1 LPAAGCA
8 RVPFLAKPWGAKAM
22 VALVFPALP
31 TVTLPVTGRSE
42 RFPVRRI
49 FCVGRNYAEHAREMG
64 ADPETEAPFFFTKP
78 ADAVVESGSRIPY
91 PPATANLHHEGELVI
106 AIGKSGAMVSEED
119 APAMIWGHAAGNDL
133 TRRDLQAEA
142 KASRRPWDMA
152 KGFDKSAVVGAIRPG
167 PLPDAILRC
176 LVNGTK
182 RQEARTSDMISQP
195 AAIIAAL
202 SKLVSLSAGDLIFT
216 GTPAGV
222 GALNRG
228 DTCKVEIEGLQSAI
242 VTIA

>member
-1 LPAAGCA
+1 
-8 RVPFLAKPWGAKAM
+8 M

-31 TVTLPVTGRSE
+31 TVTLPVTGRAE

-49 FCVGRNYAEHAREMG
+49 FCVGRNYAEHTREMG
-64 ADPETEAPFFFTKP
+64 GDPEKEAPFFFTKP

-91 PPATANLHHEGELVI
+91 PPATSNLHHEGELVV
-106 AIGKSGAMVSEED
+106 AIGKGGAMVSEE
-119 APAMIWGHAAGNDL
+119 AAAAMIWGHAAGNDL

-142 KASRRPWDMA
+142 KERRRPWDMA
-152 KGFDKSAVVGAIRPG
+152 KGFDKSAVVGPVKPG
-167 PLPDAILRC
+167 PLADGKLRC
-176 LVNGTK
+176 LVNGAV
-182 RQEARTSDMISQP
+182 RQEAMLSEMVWSP

-202 SKLVSLSAGDLIFT
+202 SQMVSLSPGDLIFT

-222 GALNRG
+222 GPLGRG
-228 DTCKVEIEGLQSAI
+228 DTCKVEVEGLQSAS

>member
-1 LPAAGCA
+1 
-8 RVPFLAKPWGAKAM
+8 M

-31 TVTLPVTGRSE
+31 TVTLPVTGRAE

-49 FCVGRNYAEHAREMG
+49 FCVGRNYAEHTREMG
-64 ADPETEAPFFFTKP
+64 GDPEKEAPFFFTKP

-91 PPATANLHHEGELVI
+91 PPATSNLHHEGELVV
-106 AIGKSGAMVSEED
+106 AIGKGGAMVSEE
-119 APAMIWGHAAGNDL
+119 AAAAMIWGHAAGNDL

-142 KASRRPWDMA
+142 KERRRPWDMA
-152 KGFDKSAVVGAIRPG
+152 KGFDKSAVVGPVKPG
-167 PLPDAILRC
+167 PLADGKLRC
-176 LVNGTK
+176 LVNGAV
-182 RQEARTSDMISQP
+182 RQEAMLSEMVWSP

-202 SKLVSLSAGDLIFT
+202 SQMVSLSPGDLIFT

-222 GALNRG
+222 GPLGRG
-228 DTCKVEIEGLQSAI
+228 DTCKVEIEGLQSAT

>member
-1 LPAAGCA
+1 
-8 RVPFLAKPWGAKAM
+8 M

-31 TVTLPVTGRSE
+31 TVTLPVTGRAE

-64 ADPETEAPFFFTKP
+64 GEPEKEPPFFFTKP
-78 ADAVVESGSRIPY
+78 ADAIVESGSRIPY
-91 PPATANLHHEGELVI
+91 PPATKNLHHEGELVI
-106 AIGKSGAMVSEED
+106 AIGKGGAMVSEED
-119 APAMIWGHAAGNDL
+119 ATALIWGHAAGNDL

-142 KASRRPWDMA
+142 KATRRPWDMA
-152 KGFDKSAVVGAIRPG
+152 KAFDKSAVIGPVRPG
-167 PLPDAILRC
+167 QLPDGTLRC
-176 LVNGTK
+176 TVNGAL
-182 RQEARTSDMISQP
+182 RQEARLSDMIWTP

-202 SKLVSLSAGDLIFT
+202 SRLVSLSPGDLIFT

-222 GALNRG
+222 GPLVRG
-228 DTCKVEIEGLQSAI
+228 DTCKVEIDGLQSAT

>member
-1 LPAAGCA
+1 
-8 RVPFLAKPWGAKAM
+8 M

-31 TVTLPVTGRSE
+31 TVTLPVTGRPE

-64 ADPETEAPFFFTKP
+64 GEPEKEPPFFFTKP

-91 PPATANLHHEGELVI
+91 PPATTNLHHEAELVL
-106 AIGKSGAMVSEED
+106 AIGKGGAMVSEAD
-119 APAMIWGHAAGNDL
+119 AQAMIWGHAAGNDL

-142 KASRRPWDMA
+142 KATRRPWDMSKA
-152 KGFDKSAVVGAIRPG
+152 FDKSAVVGAVRPG
-167 PLPDAILRC
+167 LLPDAALRC
-176 LVNGTK
+176 TVNGAL
-182 RQEARTSDMISQP
+182 RQEARLSDMIWSP

-202 SKLVSLSAGDLIFT
+202 SQLVSLSPGDLIFT

-222 GALNRG
+222 GPLNRG
-228 DTCKVEIEGLQSAI
+228 DICKVEIDGLQSAS